1 MDRMP
6 DITDDERL
14 WDKADTVSAMRAKR
28 VEDYAD
34 NIMDECKK
42 YVEAIYINS
51 IHDLYDGDL
60 LPMLMTE
67 IANWTG
73 RSDDAAERMRKLH
86 NLLAGEFQK
95 IAEREVEA

>member
-14 WDKADTVSAMRAKR
+14 WDRAEASNEARAVRIEGEADWMLS
-28 VEDYAD
+28 
-34 NIMDECKK
+34 ECKDFN
-42 YVEAIYINS
+42 AADRMNRD
-51 IHDLYDGDL
+51 HDLYDGDL
-60 LPMLMTE
+60 LPMLMVE

-86 NLLAGEFQK
+86 VLLAGEFQK
-95 IAEREVEA
+95 IAEREVE